1 MRSFL
6 RKKLAG
12 LTGCTS
18 GNATVLVGLG
28 LPVLLGA
35 AGYAIETAQMYAW
48 KRELQ
53 HSVDQAAIA
62 GAWALVYDKNS
73 TTYTTRAQQ
82 EFDAN
87 QAVTKTFATAE
98 ATVQLGKY
106 GGTINNSVIVTAS
119 ATKRLPFSGYLLDK
133 SMSVFV
139 RAQATYASG
148 GTYKACLMALKE
160 EDDTTFVVTGSATV
174 NAPCGLGALSCEDD
188 AITIDVDYDPP
199 NKGVTTDSIVT
210 CGTAEVPAYL
220 HGKVTDNADGLEN
233 PFADLPPPTPTNNT
247 AKTLKSRH

>member
-1 MRSFL
+1 MRVHPCGSTGGQIAMRSFL

-35 AGYAIETAQMYAW
+35 AGYAVEMAQIYAW

-62 GAWALVYDKNS
+62 GAWALAYDKNT

-87 QAVTKTFATAE
+87 QAMTKAFADAD
-98 ATVQLGKY
+98 ATVQLGNY
-106 GGTINNSVIVTAS
+106 GSSNNNSVIVSAR
-119 ATKRLPFSGYLLDK
+119 ATKRLPFSGYLLDR
-133 SMSVFV
+133 SLTVFAT
-139 RAQATYASG
+139 AQATYAAG
-148 GTYKACLMALKE
+148 GQYKACLMALKE
-160 EDDTTFVVTGSATV
+160 EATPTFTVGGSAIV
-174 NAPCGLGALSCEDD
+174 NASCGLGALSCEEG
-188 AITIDVDYDPP
+188 AIKIDVDDADPTK
-199 NKGVTTDSIVT
+199 KGVTTDSIVT
-210 CGTAEVPAYL
+210 CGTADVPAYL
-220 HGKVTDNADGLEN
+220 QGKVTEGATDLEN
-233 PFADLPPPTPTNNT
+233 PFADL
-247 AKTLKSRH
+247 